1 MIGNKTNIVRR
12 KVGEE
17 VDLDQTLKVLL
28 QKSKEILIRNA
39 KVKRRK
45 GTEIAHLTIRNIG
58 NKCCILLI

>member
-45 GTEIAHLTIRNIG
+45 GIEIAHLTIRNIG
-58 NKCCILLI
+58 NKCCILFI